1 MRQYDVDFKGVG
13 KDRPGQ
19 KSLKKEK
26 SGELK
31 TEMTMAETENF
42 LELLRNHKKM
52 AECPHEKNTEPRI
65 RFWFYVHLPNL
76 MVMCSQQI
84 SSGFCTLVY

>member
-31 TEMTMAETENF
+31 TEMTMAETDNF
-42 LELLRNHKKM
+42 LELLRNLKKWLSAHM
-52 AECPHEKNTEPRI
+52 RRTLNQE
-65 RFWFYVHLPNL
+65 
-76 MVMCSQQI
+76 SD
-84 SSGFCTLVY
+84 SGFMSTCPI